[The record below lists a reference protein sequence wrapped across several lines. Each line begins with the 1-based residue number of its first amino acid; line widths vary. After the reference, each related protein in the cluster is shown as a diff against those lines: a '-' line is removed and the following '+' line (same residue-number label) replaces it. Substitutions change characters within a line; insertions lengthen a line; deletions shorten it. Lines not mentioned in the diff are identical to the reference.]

1 MQFRPRMCRYSL
13 RMFYAKGAL
22 LVLMWTILVMIA
34 AITLVMLFFDSFLTT
49 LVNEKHVWY
58 LLLFVPLCSCL
69 LLAPLSGWLADARF
83 GSYKLIRVAFVL
95 LFVSSVCYGVLGVVI
110 SEGVPFNS
118 VFVNV
123 FVILASTVTGI
134 AVSVCLVTSI
144 QLGLDQMPDASS
156 SNITS
161 FIAWYVFCG
170 WFGMWFSD
178 SLFSILRACIDGNA
192 RSTLMQFWS
201 LVPALCMAVVL
212 ILDFIVAPKCL
223 IIEPRSPQSL
233 KTIYRVI
240 KFASKHKAPLNRSAL
255 TYWEEDIPSRMDL
268 AKSRY
273 GGPFTI
279 EQVEDVKTFFKLFI
293 VTLPLWTINISLT
306 QIDSVFN
313 VTAVDLFSSVCLNQ
327 VVYYF
332 TYHDIWCLLICIL
345 FYEFAIYPFLK
356 HYLPSILKRI
366 GIVLFCVVLVNA
378 IFLTCTVLV
387 YCGIVNYNSV
397 FSYSNRICIYIAAS
411 ALITSSLE
419 LVCAQAPYSMRGL
432 FSGYVVF
439 VSSILVPGSVALPL
453 VSNAICG
460 RDCSNLICFSVKLAS
475 SLVGFISHC
484 FLARWYKRRVRDD
497 GFVAQRIVE
506 EVYDRYLS
514 SPP

>member
-1 MQFRPRMCRYSL
+1 MQFRPRMCSYSL
-13 RMFYAKGAL
+13 RWFYSKGAL
-22 LVLMWTILVMIA
+22 LVLIWTILVMLA
-34 AITLVMLFFDSFLTT
+34 AITLMMLFFDSFLTH
-49 LVNEKHVWY
+49 EKHVWN
-58 LLLFVPLCSCL
+58 LILFLPLCSYL
-69 LLAPLSGWLADARF
+69 VFAPLSGWLADARF
-83 GSYKLIRVAFVL
+83 GSYKLIRVGFVL
-95 LFVSSVCYGVLGVVI
+95 LFVSSICYCVLGVVV

-123 FVILASTVTGI
+123 LVILSSTVTGI

-161 FIAWYVFCG
+161 FIAWFISCI
-170 WFGMWFSD
+170 WFGLWFSD
-178 SLFSILRACIDGNA
+178 SLFSIIRACIDSNA
-192 RSTLMQFWS
+192 RSMLMQFWS

-212 ILDFIVAPKCL
+212 ILDFVVAPKL
-223 IIEPRSPQSL
+223 IIIEPKSPQSL
-233 KTIYRVI
+233 KTIYQVL
-240 KFASKHKAPLNRSAL
+240 KFAAKHKAPLNRSAL

-273 GGPFTI
+273 GGPFTT

-293 VTLPLWTINISLT
+293 VTLPLWTMNISLT

-313 VTAVDLFSSVCLNQ
+313 ATAVDLFSSVCLNQ
-327 VVYYF
+327 VAYYF
-332 TYHDIWCLLICIL
+332 TYHDMWCLLICIVL
-345 FYEFAIYPFLK
+345 YEFTIYPFIK

-378 IFLTCTVLV
+378 IFLTCTILV
-387 YCGIVNYNSV
+387 YCGVVNYNSV
-397 FSYSNRICIYIAAS
+397 FSYSNRICIYLSVS
-411 ALITSSLE
+411 ALFTSSLE

-439 VSSILVPGSVALPL
+439 VISIIMPGSVALTL
-453 VSNAICG
+453 VSNTICD

-514 SPP
+514 SPS